1 MKRTMGIRE
10 LLENVDTVNRWDVG
24 HLVFFFLLRWAACAA
39 AFLVIRLVLSLTGLP
54 WWERSW

>member
-1 MKRTMGIRE
+1 MGIRE